1 MKRRLLFDEAYIPLV
16 EKCVALAVTQD
27 DIRQSQLAAQ
37 LTTDPFVA
45 DVYYNRALD
54 ELQQYKLNY
63 FNIFTTLPIN

>member
-16 EKCVALAVTQD
+16 EKCVDLEETQD

-45 DVYYNRALD
+45 DVYYNRAMAGLRH
-54 ELQQYKLNY
+54 LKINFRNL
-63 FNIFTTLPIN
+63 FTTLPIN

>member
-16 EKCVALAVTQD
+16 EKCVALAETQD

-37 LTTDPFVA
+37 ITTDPFVA

-54 ELQQYKLNY
+54 ELHRYKLNY
-63 FNIFTTLPIN
+63 FNLFTTLPIN